1 MKIFRAFLIIIVL
14 IPLVLIV
21 KSSMTTYDVTDE
33 AIINASSDVVFKA
46 LGNEFAGKTSWWM
59 PHLSSKLRE
68 GYSLG
73 ETGAIYDII
82 IHGKRPLKFTYK
94 SLEIKKNEMSRGI
107 YIEGAFRG
115 ESIYKLE
122 DIEGKTK
129 LSLRWR
135 VKPSGLVFKIFAP
148 FFPIEKSH
156 SDVMQYGFK
165 NLNKYL
171 DKRS

>member
-1 MKIFRAFLIIIVL
+1 
-14 IPLVLIV
+14 
-21 KSSMTTYDVTDE
+21 
-33 AIINASSDVVFKA
+33 
-46 LGNEFAGKTSWWM
+46 
-59 PHLSSKLRE
+59 
-68 GYSLG
+68 
-73 ETGAIYDII
+73 
-82 IHGKRPLKFTYK
+82 
-94 SLEIKKNEMSRGI
+94 MSRGI